1 VGVYF
6 DQGGTTNYLMTGGS
20 ISTNSGVLGWGNG
33 TTATLTI
40 NGPAAVASFA
50 TLNLNTKGIIGY
62 GGWGTLNLENG
73 SLAIDDLVTYWPS
86 GSPQGGGSTFNFSG
100 GTLQP
105 VDSSVKEWG
114 SNAAGNNITITLSGS
129 GAVMSSTD
137 LSGNPQTV
145 PVYASLTGS
154 GAVTFTG
161 AGTLVVGGT
170 TGNPSNYSGG
180 SFVTGAG
187 TVQLATASG
196 LGTGPLTVTNGA
208 VDLAG
213 LSPTIGGLSGGSGGL
228 IANLSGATN
237 STLTVSQS
245 GSSLFGGTLADGPTN
260 TLALALTGGGELVL
274 AGTDTY
280 SGGTTVEAGT
290 LAIASN
296 TALPDGS
303 SLIVGAGGTF
313 LFDPSAAFAP
323 ASASA
328 VSPQGAAAVPEPAA
342 GALLVAAAMAGL
354 IGWRRRRAG
363 R

>member
-1 VGVYF
+1 
-6 DQGGTTNYLMTGGS
+6 MP
-20 ISTNSGVLGWGNG
+20 VLE
-33 TTATLTI
+33 
-40 NGPAAVASFA
+40 
-50 TLNLNTKGIIGY
+50 IGR
-62 GGWGTLNLENG
+62 WR
-73 SLAIDDLVTYWPS
+73 
-86 GSPQGGGSTFNFSG
+86 
-100 GTLQP
+100 
-105 VDSSVKEWG
+105 
-114 SNAAGNNITITLSGS
+114 
-129 GAVMSSTD
+129 
-137 LSGNPQTV
+137 
-145 PVYASLTGS
+145 
-154 GAVTFTG
+154 
-161 AGTLVVGGT
+161 
-170 TGNPSNYSGG
+170 
-180 SFVTGAG
+180 
-187 TVQLATASG
+187 G
-196 LGTGPLTVTNGA
+196 LF
-208 VDLAG
+208 DLAG